1 MTPERFEHL
10 HGLVAPF
17 ISKKKC
23 RSRESISSA
32 ERLVIALR
40 YLATG
45 DSQQSQAFTFRVG
58 RSTVCKII
66 SETCDGIWDALQE
79 QYLKAPESEDD
90 WRKIAEDSKMS
101 GIFQTALVHW
111 MENILPWSA
120 QKMEDQI
127 IIITRVS
134 TVWC

>member
-10 HGLVAPF
+10 HELVAPF

-90 WRKIAEDSKMS
+90 WRKIARGFEDEWNFPNCL
-101 GIFQTALVHW
+101 GALDGKHIA
-111 MENILPWSA
+111 MECP
-120 QKMEDQI
+120 KKEDQI